1 MSKKKKHIV
10 PADSASLENTSSE
23 KKGKKKHKPK
33 FVQKILSKCYE
44 VMLKPVSVFV
54 RKQIA
59 DLLDDVNESIIQ
71 KVTAVMFLFFA
82 VLMAYAVI
90 IGLGLLG
97 VSALVDFAHWSWLK
111 AILVVSP
118 FYLIVMIITLIIGN
132 ALLHKPLIAPPAKED
147 NVEDK

>member
-23 KKGKKKHKPK
+23 KKDKKKHKPK

-59 DLLDDVNESIIQ
+59 DLLDIFVSGNNF
-71 KVTAVMFLFFA
+71 VAVF
-82 VLMAYAVI
+82 I
-90 IGLGLLG
+90 
-97 VSALVDFAHWSWLK
+97 
-111 AILVVSP
+111 
-118 FYLIVMIITLIIGN
+118 
-132 ALLHKPLIAPPAKED
+132 
-147 NVEDK
+147 